1 MPLSLAGTSGG
12 TIAMSYSILWT
23 YFAWTRPPQLR
34 RQQAQPQRHR
44 QQALPPRR
52 QHQARMGS
60 RLLKRGYELL
70 FAFIFL
76 SRIFEKSFV
85 RYVSEPWVGHR
96 VFLGWPLHPL
106 RAAPQTPVRH
116 LRLAVG
122 VGVKAALWSW
132 CPPLCYNRFHHKKRK
147 GKLAFCFVMLDSSGS
162 IDEQSRL

>member
-23 YFAWTRPPQLR
+23 YFAWTHPPQLR
-34 RQQAQPQRHR
+34 RHQAQPQRHR
-44 QQALPPRR
+44 QQALPPRPH
-52 QHQARMGS
+52 HQARMGS

-85 RYVSEPWVGHR
+85 RYVSEPGSVTECSSAG
-96 VFLGWPLHPL
+96 PCTPQS
-106 RAAPQTPVRH
+106 AAPQTPVRH

-122 VGVKAALWSW
+122 VGVKAAPWSW

-147 GKLAFCFVMLDSSGS
+147 GKLFVSSC
-162 IDEQSRL
+162 